1 MAEHQCSV
9 VVGERMK
16 VVTLVSIQM
25 KQRIQ
30 PPSVDKFVG
39 STGSIDLV

>member
-9 VVGERMK
+9 VEGERMK

-30 PPSVDKFVG
+30 PPSGDELVG
-39 STGSIDLV
+39 STGSIYLV